1 MNNLPFENLNKEQVL
16 PVKDTQGAVL
26 VIAGAGSGKTRVLTT
41 RIAYLVNNL
50 NVKPSEILAITFTN
64 KAADEM
70 KYRLSQMI
78 KGVNEMWVSTIHS
91 MCVKILRSSI
101 QRLNFNQNFTIYTED
116 EKEKVLKRII
126 SEMELDQEKYL
137 KEAKIHISNAK
148 NNDLNPREYKEE
160 HVKMPNIGIFV
171 EIYAKYQQVLKKNNA
186 LDFDDLLVYT
196 YRLLSEDDEVCE
208 YYARKFKYVHVD
220 EFQDTNT
227 IQYIII
233 KKLAS
238 YWGNIFVVGDDD
250 QSIYGWRGA
259 KISNI
264 LNFDKDFSGAK
275 VYKLQQNYRSTK
287 QILNLANEVIKDNN
301 VRRKKTLWTEN
312 NEGQKPVLFVGDEEI
327 NEAEFV
333 AKKIKNA
340 ILNGKSASNFA
351 VLMRLNALSR
361 SFEQEF
367 LKYGIPYKVFGG
379 FKFFDRKEIKDVLA
393 YLRIVVN
400 PFDNE
405 AILRIINVP
414 RRGIGDKTINTIYQ
428 SAIDNNV
435 SLFDMIFDYEN
446 IPLSASA
453 KNRIGEFKN
462 LLYNIV
468 LKSGELSFV
477 DFVKYVINESG
488 IMSQYQEDTEENLDK
503 RLNIN
508 ELVNS
513 CEEYAKLNDKV
524 TLQDYLSSVT
534 LSSDT
539 DDMSSGDFVS
549 VATIHS
555 VKGLEF
561 DTVFIVGVDETI
573 LPISRACD
581 SVEELEEE
589 RRLLYVAITRAKN
602 YLYVTRARSRFLYG
616 NRSLTSESRFIKN
629 VKPLLK
635 DESTYSYSAYSQY
648 QRNNYKRPSFSESGY
663 YPDEDNYSSTSK
675 VKSFAPSYKTN
686 VKPDAV
692 KTSGKYSKG
701 MKVLHAKFGEGI
713 VISIENN
720 SSGQILSV
728 AFKMVGI
735 KKLSAQFA
743 PLTIID

>member
-1 MNNLPFENLNKEQVL
+1 MTFDKLNKEQIL

-41 RIAYLVNNL
+41 RIAYLVNEL
-50 NVKPSEILAITFTN
+50 RVKPSEILAITFTN

-70 KYRLSQMI
+70 KYRLGLMI
-78 KGVNEMWVSTIHS
+78 DGVKDMWVSTIHS

-101 QRLNFNQNFTIYTED
+101 QRLNFSQNFTIYTED

-126 SEMELDQEKYL
+126 GEMELDQDKYL
-137 KEAKIHISNAK
+137 KEAKNHISNAK
-148 NNDLNPREYKEE
+148 NNDLSPREYKDE
-160 HVKMPNIGIFV
+160 HINKPNIGIYV
-171 EIYAKYQQVLKKNNA
+171 EIFAKYQQVLRQNNA

-196 YRLLSEDDEVCE
+196 YHLLSEDDEVCE
-208 YYARKFKYVHVD
+208 YYARKFKYIHVD

-227 IQYIII
+227 IQYVII

-238 YWGNIFVVGDDD
+238 CWGNIFVVGDDD

-264 LNFDKDFSGAK
+264 LNFDKDFRGAK

-287 QILNLANEVIKDNN
+287 QILNLANQVIKVNSM
-301 VRRKKTLWTEN
+301 RKDKTLWTEN
-312 NEGQKPVLFVGDEEI
+312 LEGQQPILYVGEEEI

-333 AKKIKNA
+333 AKKIKSA

-351 VLMRLNALSR
+351 VLMRVNALSR

-393 YLRIVVN
+393 YLKIIVN

-428 SAIDNNV
+428 SAIENNL
-435 SLFDMIFDYEN
+435 SLFDMIFSYEDL
-446 IPLSASA
+446 PLTGSA
-453 KNRIGEFKN
+453 KNRIAEFKA

-468 LKSGELSFV
+468 IKSGELPFV

-488 IMSQYQEDTEENLDK
+488 IMAQYQEDTEENLDK

-508 ELVNS
+508 ELINS
-513 CEEYAKLNDKV
+513 CEEYAKLNKDAK
-524 TLQDYLSSVT
+524 LQDYLSSVT

-539 DDMSSGDFVS
+539 DELSSGDFVT

-561 DTVFIVGVDETI
+561 DSVFIVGVDETI

-581 SVEELEEE
+581 SVEEMEEE

-602 YLYVTRARSRFLYG
+602 QLFVTRARSRYLYG
-616 NRSLTSESRFIKN
+616 NRSLTEESRFLKGIKTIF
-629 VKPLLK
+629 K
-635 DESTYSYSAYSQY
+635 DESPYSSYSYSPY
-648 QRNNYKRPSFSESGY
+648 QKSTFKKPSYSESGY
-663 YPDEDNYSSTSK
+663 YPDVEDSFSSIGK
-675 VKSFAPSYKTN
+675 VKSFASTIKS
-686 VKPDAV
+686 VQKPTPI
-692 KTSGKYSKG
+692 KTSSSYTRG
-701 MKVLHAKFGEGI
+701 MKVSHPKFGDGV
-713 VISIENN
+713 VINVKKTQ
-720 SSGQILSV
+720 SGDVLDV
-728 AFKMVGI
+728 AFKNVGI
-735 KKLSAQFA
+735 KTLSSQFA
-743 PLTIID
+743 PLTIIK